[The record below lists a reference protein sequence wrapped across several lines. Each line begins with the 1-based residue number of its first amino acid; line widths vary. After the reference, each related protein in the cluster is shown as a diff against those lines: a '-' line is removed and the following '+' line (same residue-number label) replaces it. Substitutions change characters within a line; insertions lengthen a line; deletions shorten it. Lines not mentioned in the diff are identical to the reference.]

1 MWKVRGRKSC
11 EAEILFPI
19 GEAGLG
25 EEDGFDFGV
34 EADDGDFSA
43 PREEQGATDDR
54 ARFGVGDCR
63 AESPCEGED
72 ERAKRARKD

>member
-1 MWKVRGRKSC
+1 MRKVRGRKEC

-25 EEDGFDFGV
+25 EEDGFDFGI

-43 PREEQGATDDR
+43 PREE
-54 ARFGVGDCR
+54 
-63 AESPCEGED
+63 
-72 ERAKRARKD
+72 

>member
-1 MWKVRGRKSC
+1 M
-11 EAEILFPI
+11 
-19 GEAGLG
+19 G

-43 PREEQGATDDR
+43 PREEQGATDDGT
-54 ARFGVGDCR
+54 RFGVGDCGAER
-63 AESPCEGED
+63 ACEGED